1 MATHNLTRKQ
11 NGVSGQKISYL
22 GSGNNA
28 ELEKRVSKME
38 DKLDTILTLL
48 NKEANNDE
56 NRLKPISG
64 NDGGV
69 WQLI

>member
-1 MATHNLTRKQ
+1 MALYDLRQPVK
-11 NGVSGQKISYL
+11 GVISGQKISYL
-22 GSGNNA
+22 DSGNNA
-28 ELEKRVSKME
+28 ELKKRVSKME

-69 WQLI
+69 